1 MNCRFRNCA
10 NKRFLISSG
19 KNVVI
24 EGEPIQKTRETG
36 PIMPLYVRD
45 RDQNLVEIYKKY
57 NFII

>member
-1 MNCRFRNCA
+1 LCQQTVF
-10 NKRFLISSG
+10 NKFG

-24 EGEPIQKTRETG
+24 EGDPIQKTRETG